1 MLTFSLLC
9 LVLLFPLVCGR
20 QGVIVSLKET
30 EGVIKRQ
37 DDTELAFETK
47 ENFSDVEFTQEDI
60 NEEVE
65 FTIIQVRPLADSGR
79 RRH

>member
-1 MLTFSLLC
+1 M
-9 LVLLFPLVCGR
+9 VLLFPLICGR
-20 QGVIVSLKET
+20 QGIIVSLKET

-65 FTIIQVRPLADSGR
+65 FTIIQVRPLAESGR